1 MAAESPKRTMKYS
14 HTIIRP
20 HAFSDKSVMESVV
33 DFISDVVPQAY
44 CGNQKVED
52 KEKIQWVKFENTDG
66 NDLANNPDFNSTESK
81 GIPLLLILGYSNGVQ
96 IWNIMPNGEAQ
107 EALSLRQG
115 PIKILRVL
123 PTPTQEYDPYSV
135 KRPLAAICDTSSAGQ
150 PYCSVKFVSL
160 RTGDE
165 VHNVSFKTLT
175 VHGIEC
181 NKRVMLIPLHQS
193 CGGMSG
199 DGAQSYAATVISA
212 AKGAFKGLTMFG
224 EAIVSNVTG
233 TNYKPAP
240 TTKKVENVVDNAHF
254 HAHANEPVAAIN
266 FDVTGTLL
274 LTACKLGHNFHV
286 FRIMAHPCSSSLGA
300 VHHLYTLHRGDTTAK
315 VIDMSFSQD
324 RTVNLR
330 THCSPRV
337 VNRASRYHKSA
348 GLDETD
354 YTTSARRSPVLSG
367 SPGSST
373 GQYDNYPSLMRH
385 NAINNSMGNPR
396 LPPFPHPTT
405 VYPLAQ
411 IKQPLNL
418 VTTIGGTKTQSPTH
432 SSTGTDNIIAV
443 SSCFCTPRLW
453 VGGSPN
459 LSVDKREERR
469 AVDSLFVVNHIG
481 TLVEYILEPKPKAAA
496 SEKIS
501 DESMLDLAVT
511 GYTQWHLQRSKTSEE
526 VKPPLANLGELAPVT
541 RHDSKD
547 SLSSEHSNKDTDI
560 DEQWLSQV
568 EIFTHVGPHR
578 RLWMGPQ
585 FAFKTYQNVQN
596 TTVLSPNSSALLS
609 QSPEANV
616 AAMDIPTRSSPV
628 AMPNSRPAY
637 RRQAM
642 GSDSTPPPGKG
653 PNTPLL
659 IEAGSFDQSPNLC
672 DVYSSWAESTV
683 AKQPRGSEEEEDRIK
698 ETLAEAMLESP
709 LKEGGPS
716 CIRNGSKVNSE
727 RELLGKLKNEK
738 GRKKSGKKLSD
749 LSSVK
754 ELCPS
759 EVPEGSKRKNESVN
773 RLELEKSKSSSLKQ
787 NETGDIPRFKPEQ
800 EENMLCP
807 KVESDKASNS
817 TSKKSK
823 KSKKGKDACKT
834 NTEKVT
840 DEGLKVSTEKNVEKG
855 KLQESKDYKDVK
867 TLSEKTEG
875 KDVQVKSE
883 SMKESMV
890 GLENAKENKVKLAQD
905 KVKTSKVKSDSE
917 CMEEDRLKTVS
928 VETTK
933 NLVKM
938 VDKCTEIVKMI
949 DKGTE
954 MDLKLDVETTDKMI
968 QNKKAENVQVR
979 SDVVDVEEM
988 FGGNSKG
995 KSVHRKKVEQHTAE
1009 TLHDFEFQKKDKGE
1023 RVEKTEQE
1031 KKELS
1036 TGTINN
1042 ESTDESKAKSQSG
1055 KERKNKNKKSDVVS
1069 LYVKEQTEDI
1079 AISDY
1084 NTNESAYSGFPKEIS
1099 DDKNTDEV
1107 ASNLKS
1113 DVDMIEPK
1121 IVKLDRVDD
1130 VKNVACGNIDLTQTD
1145 VSKKKDENLVSWDSV
1160 ENTLSKKRSKSK
1172 NKKAS
1177 SPVPQVAI
1185 RDKNLDSKK
1194 DMECMSEKEKQKP
1207 VDSSRIEKKDEGL
1220 EHTPKE
1226 TTGKKTKSNG
1236 KKEMSPVSQVTTG
1249 KKNVD
1254 SKDDI
1259 ERMSEKEKQKSADS
1273 SSSGKTDKDVFIGS
1287 NENLSTSSGSS
1298 TGISLPRGAEHCD
1311 NIFGTSHESPDSS

>member
-123 PTPTQEYDPYSV
+123 PTPTP
-135 KRPLAAICDTSSAGQ
+135 AAICDTSSAGQ

-181 NKRVMLIPLHQS
+181 NKRVMVVVFQEKLCVFDS
-193 CGGMSG
+193 CSLTQLFWVTSCFPSTGPNYNPVALGTRWL
-199 DGAQSYAATVISA
+199 AYAD
-212 AKGAFKGLTMFG
+212 KRGAFKGLTMFG

-254 HAHANEPVAAIN
+254 HAHANEPVAAMN

-754 ELCPS
+754 DLCPS
-759 EVPEGSKRKNESVN
+759 EAPEGSKRKNESVN
-773 RLELEKSKSSSLKQ
+773 RLEFEKSKSSSLRQ
-787 NETGDIPRFKPEQ
+787 DETGDIPRFKPEQ
-800 EENMLCP
+800 EENMPCS

-840 DEGLKVSTEKNVEKG
+840 DEGLKVSTDKNVEKG
-855 KLQESKDYKDVK
+855 KLQESKDDKDVK

-938 VDKCTEIVKMI
+938 VDNCTEIVKMI

-968 QNKKAENVQVR
+968 QNKKAENIQVR

-995 KSVHRKKVEQHTAE
+995 KSVHCKKVEQHTAE

-1055 KERKNKNKKSDVVS
+1055 KERKKKNKKSDVVS

-1099 DDKNTDEV
+1099 DDKKTDEV
-1107 ASNLKS
+1107 DYNLKS
-1113 DVDMIEPK
+1113 DVDMIDPK
-1121 IVKLDRVDD
+1121 TVTLDRGDD

-1145 VSKKKDENLVSWDSV
+1145 VSKKEDENLGWDSV
-1160 ENTLSKKRSKSK
+1160 ENMLGKKRSKSK

-1177 SPVPQVAI
+1177 SPVPQVTT
-1185 RDKNLDSKK
+1185 REKNLDSKNNI
-1194 DMECMSEKEKQKP
+1194 ECMSEKGYQKP
-1207 VDSSRIEKKDEGL
+1207 VDSSNIEKKDEGL

-1259 ERMSEKEKQKSADS
+1259 EH
-1273 SSSGKTDKDVFIGS
+1273 VFIGS